1 MQKVVLF
8 TIAIAFILCAGCAPQ
23 KPMTPE
29 EIAAERTRQ
38 MAMITRS
45 YPDKKPEEVLLA
57 SARIFSLADDDYTV
71 SHSPTA
77 IQAQRNWMIYLVIS
91 AAMGTDT
98 WIVEVTPDGD
108 GTKVMARHSGQ
119 ASSVTA
125 MAVPTSNGGM
135 STTAVT
141 SPAMQNMTT
150 RPAIYQLFFARLDNL
165 LGKRSDWVTCKD
177 ANAQFTDGFLDP
189 FCTVANDR
197 TPDGKSSAQR
207 REIEEK
213 NKPTSGVSIGS

>member
-1 MQKVVLF
+1 MRRAFL
-8 TIAIAFILCAGCAPQ
+8 ILLAIGFMFIFSCAPQ

-38 MAMITRS
+38 MGMITRV
-45 YPDKKPEEVLLA
+45 YDNKKPEEVLLA
-57 SARIFSLADDDYTV
+57 AARIFSLADDDYTV
-71 SHSPTA
+71 SHAPTS

-91 AAMGTDT
+91 ATMGTDT
-98 WIVEVTPDGD
+98 WIVEVQPEGS

-119 ASSVTA
+119 MASATA

-135 STTAVT
+135 SATAVT

-165 LGKRSDWVTCKD
+165 MGKRSDWVTCRD
-177 ANAQFTDGFLDP
+177 ASAMFTDGNLDP

-197 TPDGKSSAQR
+197 TPDGKSSRER

-213 NKPTSGVSIGS
+213 NKPTSGVSIGG